1 MKICKNC
8 GAEIQDGAAFC
19 TRCGTKVEEQK
30 VEPEKT
36 EQAVQSVE
44 SEQTSGQSQT
54 DGQNVGA
61 GAQNVN
67 YGQNQND
74 GQAQNYGQNPNYG
87 QTQNYGQQSGYQ
99 QNYTPYDP
107 YDHTSEFTAKDISD
121 NKVIAMLVYLMGTVG
136 IIIALLA
143 SKDSPYLSFHVRQAL
158 KFTVLGVLTGI
169 ITLLLFWTFIV
180 PIAAGI
186 FGIVLFVCKIIA
198 FFSICKGNAKEPY
211 VVRSFNFLK

>member
-19 TRCGTKVEEQK
+19 THCGTKVEEQK
-30 VEPEKT
+30 VEEQRAESEKT
-36 EQAVQSVE
+36 EQAAQPVE
-44 SEQTSGQSQT
+44 PEQTSDQSQAE
-54 DGQNVGA
+54 GQNA

-67 YGQNQND
+67 YGQSQNN
-74 GQAQNYGQNPNYG
+74 GQAQSYGQNSNYGQS
-87 QTQNYGQQSGYQ
+87 QNYGRQGGYQ
-99 QNYTPYDP
+99 PNYTPYDP

-158 KFTVLGVLTGI
+158 KFTVLEVLPE
-169 ITLLLFWTFIV
+169 L
-180 PIAAGI
+180 
-186 FGIVLFVCKIIA
+186 
-198 FFSICKGNAKEPY
+198 
-211 VVRSFNFLK
+211 

>member
-1 MKICKNC
+1 M
-8 GAEIQDGAAFC
+8 EEQ
-19 TRCGTKVEEQK
+19 RVEEQR

-36 EQAVQSVE
+36 EQAAQPVE
-44 SEQTSGQSQT
+44 PEQTSGQSQA
-54 DGQNVGA
+54 GSQNA

-67 YGQNQND
+67 YGQN
-74 GQAQNYGQNPNYG
+74 PNYG
-87 QTQNYGQQSGYQ
+87 QSQNYGQQGGYQ
-99 QNYTPYDP
+99 PNYTPYDP

-121 NKVIAMLVYLMGTVG
+121 NKVIAMLVYLMGTIG
-136 IIIALLA
+136 IIVALLA

-158 KFTVLGVLTGI
+158 KFTVLEVLTGI

>member
-19 TRCGTKVEEQK
+19 THCGTKVEEQK
-30 VEPEKT
+30 VEEQRVEPEKT
-36 EQAVQSVE
+36 EQTARQVE
-44 SEQTSGQSQT
+44 SEQTSDQSQAE
-54 DGQNVGA
+54 GQNA

-67 YGQNQND
+67 YGQ
-74 GQAQNYGQNPNYG
+74 GQNYGQNPNYG
-87 QTQNYGQQSGYQ
+87 QSQNYGQQGGYQ
-99 QNYTPYDP
+99 PNYTPYDP
-107 YDHTSEFTAKDISD
+107 YDHTPEFTAKDISD

-136 IIIALLA
+136 IIVALLA

-158 KFTVLGVLTGI
+158 KFTVLEVLTGI

>member
-19 TRCGTKVEEQK
+19 THCGTKVEEQR

-36 EQAVQSVE
+36 EQTAQPVE
-44 SEQTSGQSQT
+44 PEQTSGQSQAES
-54 DGQNVGA
+54 QNA

-67 YGQNQND
+67 YGQN
-74 GQAQNYGQNPNYG
+74 PNYG
-87 QTQNYGQQSGYQ
+87 QSQNYGQQGGYQ
-99 QNYTPYDP
+99 PNYTPYDP

-121 NKVIAMLVYLMGTVG
+121 NKVIAMLVYLMGTIG
-136 IIIALLA
+136 IIVALLA

-158 KFTVLGVLTGI
+158 KFTVLEVLTGI
-169 ITLLLFWTFIV
+169 ITLLLIWTFIV

>member
-1 MKICKNC
+1 M
-8 GAEIQDGAAFC
+8 EEQ
-19 TRCGTKVEEQK
+19 RVEEQR

-36 EQAVQSVE
+36 EQAAQPVE
-44 SEQTSGQSQT
+44 PEQTSGQSQAES
-54 DGQNVGA
+54 QNA

-67 YGQNQND
+67 YGQN
-74 GQAQNYGQNPNYG
+74 PNYG
-87 QTQNYGQQSGYQ
+87 QSQNYGQQGGYQ
-99 QNYTPYDP
+99 PNYTPYDP

-121 NKVIAMLVYLMGTVG
+121 NKVIAMLVYLMGTIG
-136 IIIALLA
+136 IIVALLA

-158 KFTVLGVLTGI
+158 KFTVLEVLTGI

-186 FGIVLFVCKIIA
+186 FGIVLYVCKIIA

>member
-19 TRCGTKVEEQK
+19 THCGTKVEEQRVEEQR

-36 EQAVQSVE
+36 EQAAQPVE
-44 SEQTSGQSQT
+44 PEQTSGQSQAES
-54 DGQNVGA
+54 QNA

-67 YGQNQND
+67 YGQN
-74 GQAQNYGQNPNYG
+74 PNYG
-87 QTQNYGQQSGYQ
+87 QSQNYGQQGGYQ
-99 QNYTPYDP
+99 PNYTPYDP

-121 NKVIAMLVYLMGTVG
+121 NKVIAMLVYLMGTIG
-136 IIIALLA
+136 IIVALLA

-158 KFTVLGVLTGI
+158 KFTVLEVLTGI
-169 ITLLLFWTFIV
+169 ITPLLFWTFIV

-186 FGIVLFVCKIIA
+186 FGIVLYVCKIIA

>member
-19 TRCGTKVEEQK
+19 THCGTKVEEQR

-36 EQAVQSVE
+36 EQAAQPVE
-44 SEQTSGQSQT
+44 PEQTSGRSQA
-54 DGQNVGA
+54 GSHNA

-67 YGQNQND
+67 YGQN
-74 GQAQNYGQNPNYG
+74 PNYG
-87 QTQNYGQQSGYQ
+87 QSQNYGQQGGYQ
-99 QNYTPYDP
+99 PNYTPYDP

-121 NKVIAMLVYLMGTVG
+121 NKVIAMLVYLMGTIG
-136 IIIALLA
+136 IIVALLA

-158 KFTVLGVLTGI
+158 KFTVLEVLTGI
-169 ITLLLFWTFIV
+169 ITLLLIWTFIV

>member
-8 GAEIQDGAAFC
+8 GAEVQDGAAFC
-19 TRCGTKVEEQK
+19 IHCGTKIEEQK
-30 VEPEKT
+30 VET
-36 EQAVQSVE
+36 EQV
-44 SEQTSGQSQT
+44 EQTAQTTETEQTTAQEQTGSQ
-54 DGQNVGA
+54 NAGA

-67 YGQNQND
+67 YGQS
-74 GQAQNYGQNPNYG
+74 QNYGQNPNYG
-87 QTQNYGQQSGYQ
+87 QTQNYGPQGGYQ

-158 KFTVLGVLTGI
+158 KFTVLEVLTGI

>member
-8 GAEIQDGAAFC
+8 GAEIQDGAVFC
-19 TRCGTKVEEQK
+19 THCGTKVEEQRVEEQR

-36 EQAVQSVE
+36 EQAAQPVE
-44 SEQTSGQSQT
+44 PEQTSGQSQAES
-54 DGQNVGA
+54 QNA

-67 YGQNQND
+67 YGQN
-74 GQAQNYGQNPNYG
+74 PNYG
-87 QTQNYGQQSGYQ
+87 QSQNYGQQGGYQ
-99 QNYTPYDP
+99 PNYTPYDP

-121 NKVIAMLVYLMGTVG
+121 NKVIAMLVYLMGTIG
-136 IIIALLA
+136 IIVALLA

-158 KFTVLGVLTGI
+158 KFTVLEVLTGI

-186 FGIVLFVCKIIA
+186 FGIVLYVCKIIA

>member
-8 GAEIQDGAAFC
+8 GAEIQDGAVFC
-19 TRCGTKVEEQK
+19 THCGTKVEEQRVEEQR

-36 EQAVQSVE
+36 EQAAQPVE
-44 SEQTSGQSQT
+44 PEQTSGQSQAES
-54 DGQNVGA
+54 QNA

-67 YGQNQND
+67 YGQN
-74 GQAQNYGQNPNYG
+74 PNYG
-87 QTQNYGQQSGYQ
+87 QSQNYGQQGGYQ
-99 QNYTPYDP
+99 PNYTPYDP

-121 NKVIAMLVYLMGTVG
+121 NKVIAMLVYLMGTIG
-136 IIIALLA
+136 IIVALLA

-158 KFTVLGVLTGI
+158 KFTVLEVLTGI
-169 ITLLLFWTFIV
+169 ITLLLIWTFIV

>member
-19 TRCGTKVEEQK
+19 THCGTKVEEQK
-30 VEPEKT
+30 VEEQRVEPEKT
-36 EQAVQSVE
+36 EQTAQPVE
-44 SEQTSGQSQT
+44 PEQTSGQSQAE
-54 DGQNVGA
+54 GQNA

-67 YGQNQND
+67 YGQN
-74 GQAQNYGQNPNYG
+74 PNYG
-87 QTQNYGQQSGYQ
+87 QSQNYGQQGGYQ
-99 QNYTPYDP
+99 PNYTPYDP

-121 NKVIAMLVYLMGTVG
+121 NKVIAMLVYLMGTIG
-136 IIIALLA
+136 IIVALLA
-143 SKDSPYLSFHVRQAL
+143 SKDSPYLSF
-158 KFTVLGVLTGI
+158 TVLEVLTGI

>member
-19 TRCGTKVEEQK
+19 THCGTKVEEQR

-36 EQAVQSVE
+36 EQAAQPVE
-44 SEQTSGQSQT
+44 PEQTSGQSQA
-54 DGQNVGA
+54 GSQNA

-67 YGQNQND
+67 YGQN
-74 GQAQNYGQNPNYG
+74 PNYG
-87 QTQNYGQQSGYQ
+87 QSQNYGQQGGYQ
-99 QNYTPYDP
+99 PNYTPYDP

-121 NKVIAMLVYLMGTVG
+121 NKVIAMLVYLMGTIG
-136 IIIALLA
+136 IIVALLA

-158 KFTVLGVLTGI
+158 KFTVLEVLTGI

>member
-8 GAEIQDGAAFC
+8 RAEIQDGAAFC
-19 TRCGTKVEEQK
+19 THCGTKVEEQRVEEQR

-36 EQAVQSVE
+36 EQAAQPVE
-44 SEQTSGQSQT
+44 PEQTSGQSQAES
-54 DGQNVGA
+54 QNA

-67 YGQNQND
+67 YGQN
-74 GQAQNYGQNPNYG
+74 PNYG
-87 QTQNYGQQSGYQ
+87 QSQNYGQQGGYQ
-99 QNYTPYDP
+99 PNYTPYDP

-121 NKVIAMLVYLMGTVG
+121 NKVIAMLVYLMGTIG
-136 IIIALLA
+136 IIVALLA

-158 KFTVLGVLTGI
+158 KFTVLEVLTGI

-186 FGIVLFVCKIIA
+186 FGIVLYVCKIIA

>member
-19 TRCGTKVEEQK
+19 THCGTKVEEQRVEEQRVEEQR

-36 EQAVQSVE
+36 EQAAQPVE
-44 SEQTSGQSQT
+44 PEQASGRSQAES
-54 DGQNVGA
+54 QNA

-67 YGQNQND
+67 YGQN
-74 GQAQNYGQNPNYG
+74 PNYG
-87 QTQNYGQQSGYQ
+87 QSQNYGQQGGYQ
-99 QNYTPYDP
+99 PNYTPYDP

-121 NKVIAMLVYLMGTVG
+121 NKVIAMLVYLMGTIG
-136 IIIALLA
+136 IIVALLA

-158 KFTVLGVLTGI
+158 KFTVLEVLTGI
-169 ITLLLFWTFIV
+169 ITLLLIWTFIV

>member
-19 TRCGTKVEEQK
+19 THCGTKVEEQR

-36 EQAVQSVE
+36 EQAAQPVE
-44 SEQTSGQSQT
+44 PEQTSGQSQAES
-54 DGQNVGA
+54 QNA

-67 YGQNQND
+67 YGQN
-74 GQAQNYGQNPNYG
+74 PNYG
-87 QTQNYGQQSGYQ
+87 QSQNYGQQGGYQ
-99 QNYTPYDP
+99 PNYTPYDP

-121 NKVIAMLVYLMGTVG
+121 NKVIAMLVYLMGTIG
-136 IIIALLA
+136 IIVALLA

-158 KFTVLGVLTGI
+158 KFTVLEVLTGI
-169 ITLLLFWTFIV
+169 ITLLLIWTFIV

>member
-19 TRCGTKVEEQK
+19 THCGTKVEEQR

-36 EQAVQSVE
+36 EQTAQPVE
-44 SEQTSGQSQT
+44 PEQTSGQSQAE
-54 DGQNVGA
+54 GQNA

-67 YGQNQND
+67 YGQN
-74 GQAQNYGQNPNYG
+74 PNYG
-87 QTQNYGQQSGYQ
+87 QSQNYGQQGGYQ
-99 QNYTPYDP
+99 PNYTPYDP

-121 NKVIAMLVYLMGTVG
+121 NKVIAMLVYLMGTIG
-136 IIIALLA
+136 IIVALLA

-158 KFTVLGVLTGI
+158 KFTVLEVLTGI

>member
-19 TRCGTKVEEQK
+19 THCGTKVEEQRVEEQR

-36 EQAVQSVE
+36 EQAAQPVE
-44 SEQTSGQSQT
+44 PEQTSGRSQAES
-54 DGQNVGA
+54 QNA

-67 YGQNQND
+67 YGQQ
-74 GQAQNYGQNPNYG
+74 G
-87 QTQNYGQQSGYQ
+87 GYQ
-99 QNYTPYDP
+99 PNYTPYDP

-121 NKVIAMLVYLMGTVG
+121 NKVIAMLVYLMGTIG
-136 IIIALLA
+136 IIVALLA

-158 KFTVLGVLTGI
+158 KFTVLEVLTGI
-169 ITLLLFWTFIV
+169 ITLLLIWTFIV

>member
-19 TRCGTKVEEQK
+19 THCGTKVEEQR

-36 EQAVQSVE
+36 EQAAQPVE
-44 SEQTSGQSQT
+44 PEQTSGQSQAES
-54 DGQNVGA
+54 QNA

-67 YGQNQND
+67 YGQN
-74 GQAQNYGQNPNYG
+74 PNYG
-87 QTQNYGQQSGYQ
+87 QSQSYGQQGGYQ
-99 QNYTPYDP
+99 PNYTPYDP

-121 NKVIAMLVYLMGTVG
+121 NKVIAMLVYLMGTIG
-136 IIIALLA
+136 IIVALLA

-158 KFTVLGVLTGI
+158 KFTVLEVLTGI

-186 FGIVLFVCKIIA
+186 FGIVLYVCKIIA

>member
-19 TRCGTKVEEQK
+19 THCGTKVEEQRVEEQR

-36 EQAVQSVE
+36 EQAAQPVE
-44 SEQTSGQSQT
+44 PEQTSGQSQAES
-54 DGQNVGA
+54 QNA

-67 YGQNQND
+67 YGQN
-74 GQAQNYGQNPNYG
+74 PNYG
-87 QTQNYGQQSGYQ
+87 QSQNYGQQGGYQ
-99 QNYTPYDP
+99 PNYTPYDP

-121 NKVIAMLVYLMGTVG
+121 NKVIAMLVYLMGTIG
-136 IIIALLA
+136 IIVALLA

-158 KFTVLGVLTGI
+158 KFTVLEVLTGI
-169 ITLLLFWTFIV
+169 ITLLLFWTCIV

-186 FGIVLFVCKIIA
+186 FGIVLYVCKIIA

>member
-19 TRCGTKVEEQK
+19 THCGTKVEEQK
-30 VEPEKT
+30 VEEQRVEPEKT
-36 EQAVQSVE
+36 EQAAQPVE
-44 SEQTSGQSQT
+44 PEQTSGQSQA
-54 DGQNVGA
+54 GSQNA

-67 YGQNQND
+67 YGQN
-74 GQAQNYGQNPNYG
+74 PNYG
-87 QTQNYGQQSGYQ
+87 QSQNYGQQGGYQ
-99 QNYTPYDP
+99 PNYTPYDP
-107 YDHTSEFTAKDISD
+107 YDHTSEFT
-121 NKVIAMLVYLMGTVG
+121 YLMGTIG
-136 IIIALLA
+136 IIVALLA

-158 KFTVLGVLTGI
+158 KFTVLEVLTGI
-169 ITLLLFWTFIV
+169 ITLLLIWTFIV

>member
-19 TRCGTKVEEQK
+19 THCGTKVEEQK
-30 VEPEKT
+30 VEEQRVESEKT
-36 EQAVQSVE
+36 EQAAQPVE
-44 SEQTSGQSQT
+44 PEQTSDQSQAE
-54 DGQNVGA
+54 GQNA

-67 YGQNQND
+67 YGQSQNN
-74 GQAQNYGQNPNYG
+74 GQAQSYGQNSNYGQS
-87 QTQNYGQQSGYQ
+87 QNYGRQGGYQ
-99 QNYTPYDP
+99 PNYTPYDP

-158 KFTVLGVLTGI
+158 KFTVLEVLPVI
-169 ITLLLFWTFIV
+169 K
-180 PIAAGI
+180 
-186 FGIVLFVCKIIA
+186 KIIL
-198 FFSICKGNAKEPY
+198 I
-211 VVRSFNFLK
+211 

>member
-8 GAEIQDGAAFC
+8 GAEIQDGAVFC
-19 TRCGTKVEEQK
+19 THCGTEVEEQRVEEQR

-36 EQAVQSVE
+36 EQAAQPVE
-44 SEQTSGQSQT
+44 PEQTSGQSQAES
-54 DGQNVGA
+54 QNA

-67 YGQNQND
+67 YGQN
-74 GQAQNYGQNPNYG
+74 PNYG
-87 QTQNYGQQSGYQ
+87 QSQNYGQQGGYQ
-99 QNYTPYDP
+99 PNYTPYDP

-121 NKVIAMLVYLMGTVG
+121 NKVIAMLVYLMGTIG
-136 IIIALLA
+136 IIVALLA

-158 KFTVLGVLTGI
+158 KFTVLEVLTGI

-186 FGIVLFVCKIIA
+186 FGIVLYVCKIIA

>member
-19 TRCGTKVEEQK
+19 THCGTKVEEQRVEEQR

-36 EQAVQSVE
+36 EQAAQPVE
-44 SEQTSGQSQT
+44 PEQTSGQSQA
-54 DGQNVGA
+54 GSQNA

-67 YGQNQND
+67 YGQN
-74 GQAQNYGQNPNYG
+74 PNYG
-87 QTQNYGQQSGYQ
+87 QSQNYGQQGGYQ
-99 QNYTPYDP
+99 PNYTPYDP

-121 NKVIAMLVYLMGTVG
+121 NKVIAMLVYLMGTIG
-136 IIIALLA
+136 IIVALLA

-158 KFTVLGVLTGI
+158 KFTVLTGI

>member
-19 TRCGTKVEEQK
+19 THCGTKVEEQK
-30 VEPEKT
+30 VEEQRVEPEKT
-36 EQAVQSVE
+36 EQAAQPVE
-44 SEQTSGQSQT
+44 PEQTSGRSQAES
-54 DGQNVGA
+54 QNA

-67 YGQNQND
+67 YGQN
-74 GQAQNYGQNPNYG
+74 PNYG
-87 QTQNYGQQSGYQ
+87 QSQNYGQQGGYQ
-99 QNYTPYDP
+99 PNYTPYDP

-121 NKVIAMLVYLMGTVG
+121 NKVIAMLVYLMGTIG
-136 IIIALLA
+136 IIVALLA
-143 SKDSPYLSFHVRQAL
+143 SKDSSYLSFHVRQAL
-158 KFTVLGVLTGI
+158 KFTVLEVLTGI
-169 ITLLLFWTFIV
+169 ITLLLIWTFIV

>member
-19 TRCGTKVEEQK
+19 THCGTKVEEQR

-36 EQAVQSVE
+36 EQAAQPVE
-44 SEQTSGQSQT
+44 PEQTSGQSQA
-54 DGQNVGA
+54 GSQNA

-67 YGQNQND
+67 YGQN
-74 GQAQNYGQNPNYG
+74 PNYG
-87 QTQNYGQQSGYQ
+87 QSQNYGQQGGYQ
-99 QNYTPYDP
+99 PNYTPYDP

-121 NKVIAMLVYLMGTVG
+121 NKVIAMLVYLMGTIG
-136 IIIALLA
+136 IIVALLA

-158 KFTVLGVLTGI
+158 KFTVLEVLTGI
-169 ITLLLFWTFIV
+169 ITLLLIWTFIV

>member
-19 TRCGTKVEEQK
+19 THCGTKVEEQK
-30 VEPEKT
+30 VEEQRVEPEKT
-36 EQAVQSVE
+36 EQAAQPVE
-44 SEQTSGQSQT
+44 PEQTSGRSQA
-54 DGQNVGA
+54 GSQNA

-67 YGQNQND
+67 YGQN
-74 GQAQNYGQNPNYG
+74 PNYG
-87 QTQNYGQQSGYQ
+87 QSQNYGQQGGYQ
-99 QNYTPYDP
+99 PNYTP

-121 NKVIAMLVYLMGTVG
+121 NKVIAMLVYLMGTIG
-136 IIIALLA
+136 IIVALLA

-158 KFTVLGVLTGI
+158 KFTVLEVLTGI
-169 ITLLLFWTFIV
+169 ITLLLIWTFIV

>member
-1 MKICKNC
+1 M
-8 GAEIQDGAAFC
+8 
-19 TRCGTKVEEQK
+19 
-30 VEPEKT
+30 
-36 EQAVQSVE
+36 
-44 SEQTSGQSQT
+44 
-54 DGQNVGA
+54 A
-61 GAQNVN
+61 GV
-67 YGQNQND
+67 
-74 GQAQNYGQNPNYG
+74 QNPNYG
-87 QTQNYGQQSGYQ
+87 QSQNYGQQGGYQ
-99 QNYTPYDP
+99 PNYTPYDP

-121 NKVIAMLVYLMGTVG
+121 NKVIAMLVYLMGTIG
-136 IIIALLA
+136 IIVALLA

-158 KFTVLGVLTGI
+158 KFTVLEVLTGI

>member
-19 TRCGTKVEEQK
+19 THCGTKVEEQRVEERRVEEQR

-36 EQAVQSVE
+36 EQAAQPVE
-44 SEQTSGQSQT
+44 PEQISGQSQAES
-54 DGQNVGA
+54 QNA

-67 YGQNQND
+67 YGQN
-74 GQAQNYGQNPNYG
+74 PNYG
-87 QTQNYGQQSGYQ
+87 QSQNYGQQGGYQ
-99 QNYTPYDP
+99 PNYTPYDP

-121 NKVIAMLVYLMGTVG
+121 NKVIAMLVYLMGTIG
-136 IIIALLA
+136 IIVALLA

-158 KFTVLGVLTGI
+158 KFTVLEVLTGI
-169 ITLLLFWTFIV
+169 ITLLLIWTFIV

>member
-19 TRCGTKVEEQK
+19 THCGTKVEEQRVEEQR

-36 EQAVQSVE
+36 EQAAQPVE
-44 SEQTSGQSQT
+44 PEQTSGRSQAES
-54 DGQNVGA
+54 QNA

-67 YGQNQND
+67 YGQN
-74 GQAQNYGQNPNYG
+74 PNYG
-87 QTQNYGQQSGYQ
+87 QSQNYGQQGGYQ
-99 QNYTPYDP
+99 PNYTPYDP

-121 NKVIAMLVYLMGTVG
+121 NKVIAMLVYLMGTIG
-136 IIIALLA
+136 IIVALLA

-158 KFTVLGVLTGI
+158 KFTVLEVLTGI
-169 ITLLLFWTFIV
+169 ITLLLFWTLIV

>member
-19 TRCGTKVEEQK
+19 THCGTKVEEQRVEEQRVEEQR

-36 EQAVQSVE
+36 EQAAQPVE
-44 SEQTSGQSQT
+44 PEQTSGQSQAES
-54 DGQNVGA
+54 QNA

-67 YGQNQND
+67 YGQN
-74 GQAQNYGQNPNYG
+74 PNYG
-87 QTQNYGQQSGYQ
+87 RSQNYGQQGGYQ
-99 QNYTPYDP
+99 PNYTPYDP

-121 NKVIAMLVYLMGTVG
+121 NKVIAMLVYLMGTIG
-136 IIIALLA
+136 IIVALLA

-158 KFTVLGVLTGI
+158 KFTVLEVLTGI

-186 FGIVLFVCKIIA
+186 FGIVLYVCKIIA

>member
-19 TRCGTKVEEQK
+19 THCGTKVEEQK
-30 VEPEKT
+30 VEEQKVEEQRVEPEKT
-36 EQAVQSVE
+36 EQTAQPVE
-44 SEQTSGQSQT
+44 PEQTSGQSQAE
-54 DGQNVGA
+54 GQNA

-67 YGQNQND
+67 YGQN
-74 GQAQNYGQNPNYG
+74 PNYG
-87 QTQNYGQQSGYQ
+87 QSQNYGQQGGYQ
-99 QNYTPYDP
+99 PNYTPYDP

-136 IIIALLA
+136 IIVALLA

-158 KFTVLGVLTGI
+158 KFTVLEVLTGI
-169 ITLLLFWTFIV
+169 ITLLLFWTIIV
-180 PIAAGI
+180 PIAVGI
-186 FGIVLFVCKIIA
+186 FGIVLLVCKIIA

-211 VVRSFNFLK
+211 VVRNFNFLK